1 MSKKP
6 TKSLSTSDM
15 LQKLKLFND
24 KIETVRRGRF
34 VPQVFRPDHGVT
46 LKFVTEKPVTVQKR
60 GADEDAIL
68 ALAATLRFFVQER
81 DGISLWQIAD
91 IYEGLPVEEMN
102 KESALSAVDSVDKYL
117 DTPFPFRIDRKAITK
132 RHVFEVFMYGSLAH
146 ANDDKRLEYEK
157 WTKGPVADMM
167 EFYFETI
174 VADMLQVIVSFQG
187 MNERTIQALQSKLRV
202 SPESRQ
208 GGSEPSH

>member
-1 MSKKP
+1 
-6 TKSLSTSDM
+6 LSTSEV
-15 LQKLKLFND
+15 LKKLKLFNE
-24 KIETVRRGRF
+24 KIDTVRRGRF
-34 VPQVFRPDHGVT
+34 VPQVFRPDHGVALT
-46 LKFVTEKPVTVQKR
+46 FATEKPVTVQKR

-68 ALAATLRFFVQER
+68 ALAATLRFFVQQR

-91 IYEGLPVEEMN
+91 IYEGLAVEEMD
-102 KESALSAVDSVDKYL
+102 KESARSSVDSVDKYL
-117 DTPFPFRIDRKAITK
+117 DTPCPFLIDGKAITK

-187 MNERTIQALQSKLRV
+187 MNERTIQALQSKPGV
-202 SPESRQ
+202 SPESHQ
-208 GGSEPSH
+208 GGSGPSH